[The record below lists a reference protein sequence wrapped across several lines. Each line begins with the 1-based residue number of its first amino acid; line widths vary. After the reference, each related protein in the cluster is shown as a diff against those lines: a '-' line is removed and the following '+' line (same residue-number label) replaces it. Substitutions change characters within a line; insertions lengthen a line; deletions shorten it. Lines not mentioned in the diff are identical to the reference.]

1 MLPFEQAAFFE
12 IVAEPLSFSFRVR
25 ILCRYRT
32 PYWKVHTFMQ
42 KHYVC
47 INN

>member
-1 MLPFEQAAFFE
+1 MHVIISMFIHHCVQMLPFEQAAFFE

-32 PYWKVHTFMQ
+32 PY
-42 KHYVC
+42 
-47 INN
+47 